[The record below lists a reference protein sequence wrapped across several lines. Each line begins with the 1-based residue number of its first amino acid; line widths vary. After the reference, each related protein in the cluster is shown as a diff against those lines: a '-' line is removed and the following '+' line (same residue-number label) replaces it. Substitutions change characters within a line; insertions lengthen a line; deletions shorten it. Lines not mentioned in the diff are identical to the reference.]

1 MREVLEILFET
12 VRIAT
17 FLPRSER
24 LHHNSSAAGHD
35 DLTWHLR
42 ITRWHTDSH

>member
-1 MREVLEILFET
+1 MRKVLEILFET

-17 FLPRSER
+17 FLPRSEK
-24 LHHNSSAAGHD
+24 LDHNSSAAGHD

-42 ITRWHTDSH
+42 RTKWRIDSH